1 MRAKDGL
8 SDLAP
13 APQHGTYLP
22 HRRSPRTR
30 AIAEATIAA
39 YYAAFNAGNTAG
51 LIDTLHDE
59 FVHHV
64 NEGAT
69 RMGKAAFAEFCAHM
83 SETYREELKD
93 MVIMANAEGTRGAAE
108 FVVHGQ
114 YLKTDPGLPEARGQ
128 RYVLPAGGFFTLK
141 DGKITRVS
149 TYYNMNDWIRQVS
162 HG

>member
-1 MRAKDGL
+1 M
-8 SDLAP
+8 
-13 APQHGTYLP
+13 
-22 HRRSPRTR
+22 TR
-30 AIAEATIAA
+30 ATAEATIAA

-51 LIDTLHDE
+51 MIDTLHDE

-114 YLKTDPGLPEARGQ
+114 YLKTNPGLPEARGQ